1 MAIADVDHHRV
12 TDISFVEDL
21 QQASIVAVD
30 VAKDECGALHIVRI
44 SVGCGSGIFAT
55 KWQNSQPVSFGS
67 VYMRLDALPGYYR
80 DVGESKAP
88 SQRDDSNAMASLTD
102 GLNRL

>member
-1 MAIADVDHHRV
+1 
-12 TDISFVEDL
+12 
-21 QQASIVAVD
+21 
-30 VAKDECGALHIVRI
+30 
-44 SVGCGSGIFAT
+44 
-55 KWQNSQPVSFGS
+55 
-67 VYMRLDALPGYYR
+67 MRLDALPGYYR